1 MKIIRN
7 KYIPFPGF
15 KAVNIFG
22 VLFVRKSARIDNVL
36 IRHEKIHTSQMFEVT
51 VVSLILFLLFMYVSW
66 WLPLLSPFV
75 YYVWY
80 GVEWLIRFI
89 RLRNA
94 HEAYRNISFEKEAYS
109 NQDVDYY
116 LGKRKFFNF
125 LNHLK

>member
-15 KAVNIFG
+15 RAVNIFG
-22 VLFVRKSARIDNVL
+22 VLFIRESARIDDVL
-36 IRHEKIHTSQMFEVT
+36 IRHEEIHTRQILDVT
-51 VVSLILFLLFMYVSW
+51 VVSLLLTLLFIHMPW

-75 YYVWY
+75 YYAWY
-80 GVEWLIRFI
+80 GIEWLIRFI
-89 RLRNA
+89 RLRDA
-94 HEAYRNISFEKEAYS
+94 HDAYRNISFEKEAYA

-116 LGKRKFFNF
+116 LGTRKFFSF